1 MVAILLSFLVVGLLG
16 SVRTDG
22 FVDTG
27 VRQNALPSNPP
38 AVVQR
43 PTTFATTTTV
53 RPMLPMPVWP
63 YLGCSGSCGGGP
75 LGLFVTLAFCGTGL
89 PLSED
94 VLLIGLAPRLFVP
107 GASAL
112 HLRSKLLYVLA
123 TVGGTA
129 VADTLTVGIG
139 RAIRVNAGVWGEQA
153 PGFVQRMLV
162 AIRQQLVVESQRD
175 QARLTEQIETR
186 LRIAT
191 INLGEQ
197 VRALVASIDTTP
209 GNHEEGT
216 NNNNN
221 NKDATSG
228 AGLSTWQRL
237 AASNTWLRRI
247 TCNNRTSL
255 AAWGQTAV
263 TLTTIVASRSRRS
276 PASMQ
281 THHTKKKRASVSSV
295 STTAESC
302 GAGIDNRLALGQ
314 RWPLALLSGFSTPP
328 LEYGPYFRGA
338 ALAAGTV
345 TLPVQLV
352 MGAALQTWSRR
363 VCYGVIALAQLCRY
377 GPIWATVVVAISD
390 TVKVEIHAAKK
401 KKKKKK

>member
-1 MVAILLSFLVVGLLG
+1 M
-16 SVRTDG
+16 R
-22 FVDTG
+22 
-27 VRQNALPSNPP
+27 
-38 AVVQR
+38 
-43 PTTFATTTTV
+43 
-53 RPMLPMPVWP
+53 
-63 YLGCSGSCGGGP
+63 
-75 LGLFVTLAFCGTGL
+75 
-89 PLSED
+89 
-94 VLLIGLAPRLFVP
+94 
-107 GASAL
+107 
-112 HLRSKLLYVLA
+112 LRSKLLYVLA
-123 TVGGTA
+123 AVGGTA

-162 AIRQQLVVESQRD
+162 AIRQQLVMEAQRD

-186 LRIAT
+186 LRAAT

-209 GNHEEGT
+209 GNNEEGT

-221 NKDATSG
+221 NKDAAAG
-228 AGLSTWQRL
+228 VGLSTWQRL

-247 TCNNRTSL
+247 TCNTRTSL

-276 PASMQ
+276 PAAMQ
-281 THHTKKKRASVSSV
+281 THHTTKKRSSVSSV
-295 STTAESC
+295 SATADSR

-377 GPIWATVVVAISD
+377 GPIWATVFVAISD
-390 TVKVEIHAAKK
+390 TVKIEIQAANKK
-401 KKKKKK
+401 KKKK